1 MPVSCAPGQACG
13 LSTQVMPWEENGLVA
28 LCGST
33 ERMQAAPAPTA
44 EQAEVSPASPAQST
58 TLWKFKWVEASIPAL
73 LQP

>member
-1 MPVSCAPGQACG
+1 MPVSCAPGH
-13 LSTQVMPWEENGLVA
+13 TQVMPWEEKGLVA

-33 ERMQAAPAPTA
+33 ERMQPAPAPTA

-58 TLWKFKWVEASIPAL
+58 LWKFKWVEASIPAL